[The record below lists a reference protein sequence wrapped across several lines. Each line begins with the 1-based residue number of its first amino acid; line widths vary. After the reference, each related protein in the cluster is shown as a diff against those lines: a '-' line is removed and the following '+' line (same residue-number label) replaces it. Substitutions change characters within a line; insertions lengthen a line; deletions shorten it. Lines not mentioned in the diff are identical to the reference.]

1 MLVALA
7 GGVGAARFLRGLVQV
22 HPPGDLVVVGNTG
35 DDLVLHGL
43 HVSPDLDSVTYTLA
57 GLGDDERG
65 WGLAGETW
73 AVRDALGRLGEPT
86 WFGLGDRDIATHLL
100 RTRLLGEGWPLSRVT
115 AELAG
120 RLGLGLRLLPMS
132 DDPVRTH
139 VEVDTPDGVQE
150 LGFQQWWVGRGA
162 ADPVRAVRFA
172 GAETARPAPG
182 VLEAIAAA
190 DGIVL
195 CPSNPVV
202 SIAPILAV
210 PGIRAAVQARRDAGA
225 RVVAISPIVGGA
237 PVRGMADK
245 LLPAWGA
252 EVSALG
258 VARLYAG
265 LADVFVL
272 DEVDADQAGPVAAI
286 GLEPVVTQT
295 VMTTP
300 SVAAELAKTALGSLW
315 RSP

>member
-1 MLVALA
+1 
-7 GGVGAARFLRGLVQV
+7 
-22 HPPGDLVVVGNTG
+22 
-35 DDLVLHGL
+35 
-43 HVSPDLDSVTYTLA
+43 
-57 GLGDDERG
+57 
-65 WGLAGETW
+65 
-73 AVRDALGRLGEPT
+73 
-86 WFGLGDRDIATHLL
+86 
-100 RTRLLGEGWPLSRVT
+100 
-115 AELAG
+115 
-120 RLGLGLRLLPMS
+120 
-132 DDPVRTH
+132 
-139 VEVDTPDGVQE
+139 
-150 LGFQQWWVGRGA
+150 
-162 ADPVRAVRFA
+162 
-172 GAETARPAPG
+172 
-182 VLEAIAAA
+182 
-190 DGIVL
+190 VL

-265 LADVFVL
+265 LVDVFVL

-300 SVAAELAKTALGSLW
+300 SVAAELAKTALGPLW